1 MQSTAYIQ
9 EPVLGSWVIPSDR
22 QDFRLQ
28 AKFRNLLSTSPQE
41 EEKLRKN

>member
-1 MQSTAYIQ
+1 MQGTAYIQ
-9 EPVLGSWVIPSDR
+9 EPVLGSWMIPSDR
-22 QDFRLQ
+22 QDFGFQ